1 MLITQDIKVIGVNKM
16 ERSYNDLSQKDLMN
30 KIYQLKFAAVDLNL
44 FLDNNPDN
52 KRALDDYNTVSTR
65 LNEVIDIYQLKFG
78 PLSNFGGS
86 QSTYPFAWVDEPWP
100 WEIG

>member
-1 MLITQDIKVIGVNKM
+1 MWITQDIKVIGVNKM